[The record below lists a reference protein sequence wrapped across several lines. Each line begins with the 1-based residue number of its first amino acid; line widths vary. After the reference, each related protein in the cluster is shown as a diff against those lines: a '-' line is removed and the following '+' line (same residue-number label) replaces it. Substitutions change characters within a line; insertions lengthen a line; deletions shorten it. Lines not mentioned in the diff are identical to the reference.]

1 MKIRAQEGLY
11 QTIID
16 AIVMGPAEVETHEM
30 EEVLGIRSE
39 DFLKSK
45 FKRNVPAKLS
55 ESLVEKLNSY
65 ESIVLNVLDGKG
77 TRLVCSSLLS
87 RMLVQF

>member
-55 ESLVEKLNSY
+55 ESIQKLNSY

>member
-1 MKIRAQEGLY
+1 MKLYWLPQARICENLKHNLYQLKIRAQEGLY

-55 ESLVEKLNSY
+55 KPQKSR
-65 ESIVLNVLDGKG
+65 G
-77 TRLVCSSLLS
+77 TL
-87 RMLVQF
+87 